1 MGWRWVWPWAVH
13 TCARGGRCRIES
25 TPNRVRGPATGVNVG
40 LDLKSAAL
48 MVTRTPAYFDERKA
62 SQAAAFLL
70 FRAGG
75 RLPVIKL
82 IKLMYLAERLSL
94 KRYGETLTG
103 DRLVAMPHGPV
114 LSYTYDLIQGA
125 YEPSAG
131 GWDTWVSDRAGHDVE
146 LNDKSMIRSPED
158 DLLAL
163 SESDLE
169 VLSEVWGEFG
179 HWDRFR
185 LRDFTHSGA
194 CPEWTDP
201 NGSSTP
207 LTYRH
212 VLSCL
217 GYSPESAAAIAD
229 RIAQQ
234 QALSVQMAAC

>member
-1 MGWRWVWPWAVH
+1 MNA
-13 TCARGGRCRIES
+13 
-25 TPNRVRGPATGVNVG
+25 G
-40 LDLKSAAL
+40 LKLKSATP
-48 MVTRTPAYFDERKA
+48 METRTPAYFDERKA

-114 LSYTYDLIQGA
+114 LSYTYNLIQGA

-146 LNDKSMIRSPED
+146 LNDKSMIRSPEE

-169 VLSEVWGEFG
+169 VLSDVWGEFG
-179 HWDRFR
+179 HWDKFR
-185 LRDFTHSGA
+185 LRDYTHSGA

-201 NGSSTP
+201 SGSMVPMS
-207 LTYRH
+207 YRH
-212 VLSCL
+212 VLGNL
-217 GYSPESAAAIAD
+217 GYSPENAAAIAE